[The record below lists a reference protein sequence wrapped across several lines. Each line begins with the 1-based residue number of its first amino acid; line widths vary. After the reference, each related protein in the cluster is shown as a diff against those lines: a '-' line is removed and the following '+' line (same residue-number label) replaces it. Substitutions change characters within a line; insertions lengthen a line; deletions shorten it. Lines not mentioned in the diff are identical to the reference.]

1 MFRSLRVSTDYSIKI
16 SFIMDGHT
24 LGVVDFTIAA
34 EDRYLGYLGDLQHSL
49 KEILDPQH
57 RRLSTS
63 TASSGFESRKV
74 STASSISSSMSAST
88 FPTEEVDIEEESA
101 VTRVRSDH
109 HLEEL
114 INGELTSGLVVV
126 VHHHLH
132 FRVGRIP
139 TVRDQHWSQLVSGLP
154 QVFTFLHLN

>member
-74 STASSISSSMSAST
+74 STASSTSSSMSAST

-109 HLEEL
+109 HLDEL
-114 INGELTSGLVVV
+114 INGEMVLWSLSIITCISGLEE
-126 VHHHLH
+126 
-132 FRVGRIP
+132 F
-139 TVRDQHWSQLVSGLP
+139 QLCVISIGANWCP
-154 QVFTFLHLN
+154 VCHRFLNFCI

>member
-34 EDRYLGYLGDLQHSL
+34 EDRYLGDSL

-74 STASSISSSMSAST
+74 STASSTSSSMSAST

-109 HLEEL
+109 HLDEL
-114 INGELTSGLVVV
+114 INGELTY
-126 VHHHLH
+126 
-132 FRVGRIP
+132 GRCP
-139 TVRDQHWSQLVSGLP
+139 SSPAFQGWKNP
-154 QVFTFLHLN
+154 NCA